1 MNKNLKIFNKEGAPV
16 GEFIVQD
23 QWVELEKGEQAV
35 QDVVVAYRASL
46 RAGTAST
53 KTRAMV
59 AGTGAKPWRQK
70 GTGRARAG
78 SSKSPI
84 FVGGGV
90 AFGPH
95 PRTYFKKVNK
105 KVRKLA
111 LKRVFSE
118 KLNEDAITLVDN
130 IDLTD
135 CKTKNFL
142 GILGRLNISNGKVL
156 VAVRDFSENTLKA
169 SANLPNVLLVKVDS
183 MNVYQMLLCDTI
195 LFTEESIKDFVAK
208 INEIGV
214 GNV

>member
-1 MNKNLKIFNKEGAPV
+1 MNKNLKIFSKDGAPV
-16 GEFIVQD
+16 GEFIIQD

-35 QDVVVAYRASL
+35 QDVVVAYRAGL
-46 RAGTAST
+46 RAGTAAT

-59 AGTGAKPWRQK
+59 RGGGAKPWRQK

-78 SSKSPI
+78 SSRSPI

-111 LKRVFSE
+111 LKRAFSE
-118 KLNEDAITLVDN
+118 KLNEDALTLVDN
-130 IDLTD
+130 LNLAD
-135 CKTKNFL
+135 CKTKNFIGML
-142 GILGRLNISNGKVL
+142 EKLNLSNGKVL
-156 VAVRDFSENTLKA
+156 VAVKDFSENTLKA

-195 LFTEESIKDFVAK
+195 LFTEESIKDFIAK
-208 INEIGV
+208 IN
-214 GNV
+214 

>member
-1 MNKNLKIFNKEGAPV
+1 MNKNLKIFNKNGAPV
-16 GEFIVQD
+16 GEFIIQD

-35 QDVVVAYRASL
+35 QDVIVAYRAGL

-59 AGTGAKPWRQK
+59 RGGGAKPWRQK

-78 SSKSPI
+78 SSRSPI

-111 LKRVFSE
+111 LKRAFSE
-118 KLNEDAITLVDN
+118 KINEGAITLIDN
-130 IDLTD
+130 LNLAD
-135 CKTKNFL
+135 CKTKNFVEML
-142 GILGRLNISNGKVL
+142 EKLNLNNGKVL
-156 VAVRDFSENTLKA
+156 VAVKDFSENTLKA

-195 LFTEESIKDFVAK
+195 LFTEETIKDFIAK
-208 INEIGV
+208 TN
-214 GNV
+214 

>member
-1 MNKNLKIFNKEGAPV
+1 MNKNLKICNIEGAPV
-16 GEFIVQD
+16 GEFIIQD

-35 QDVVVAYRASL
+35 QDVIVAYRAGL

-59 AGTGAKPWRQK
+59 RGGGAKPWRQK

-78 SSKSPI
+78 SSRSPI

-90 AFGPH
+90 AWGPH

-111 LKRVFSE
+111 LKRAFSE
-118 KLNEDAITLVDN
+118 KLNEDAINLVDN
-130 IDLTD
+130 LNLAD
-135 CKTKNFL
+135 CKTKNFVNML
-142 GILGRLNISNGKVL
+142 GKFNLSDRKVL
-156 VAVRDFSENTLKA
+156 VAVKDFTENTLKA
-169 SANLPNVLLVKVDS
+169 SANLPSVLLVKVDS

-195 LFTEESIKDFVAK
+195 LFTEEAIKEFVAK
-208 INEIGV
+208 INV
-214 GNV
+214 R

>member
-1 MNKNLKIFNKEGAPV
+1 MNKNLKIFSKDGAPV
-16 GEFIVQD
+16 SEFIIQD
-23 QWVELEKGEQAV
+23 QWVELEKGQQAV
-35 QDVVVAYRASL
+35 QDVIVAYRAGL

-59 AGTGAKPWRQK
+59 RGGGSKPWRQK

-78 SSKSPI
+78 SSRSPI

-111 LKRVFSE
+111 LKRAFSE
-118 KLNEDAITLVDN
+118 KLKEDAISLVDN
-130 IDLTD
+130 LNLTD
-135 CKTKNFL
+135 CKTKNFIAML
-142 GILGRLNISNGKVL
+142 EKLNLNNGKVL
-156 VAVRDFSENTLKA
+156 VAVKDFSENTLKA
-169 SANLPNVLLVKVDS
+169 SANLPNVILVKVDS

-195 LFTEESIKDFVAK
+195 LFTEETIKGFIAK
-208 INEIGV
+208 IN
-214 GNV
+214 

>member
-1 MNKNLKIFNKEGAPV
+1 MNKNLKIFNKNGTPV
-16 GEFIVQD
+16 GEFIIQD

-35 QDVVVAYRASL
+35 QDVIVAYRAGL

-59 AGTGAKPWRQK
+59 RGGGAKPWRQK

-78 SSKSPI
+78 SSRSPI

-111 LKRVFSE
+111 LKRAFSE
-118 KLNEDAITLVDN
+118 KINEDAITLIDN
-130 IDLTD
+130 LNLAD
-135 CKTKNFL
+135 CKTKNFIEML
-142 GILGRLNISNGKVL
+142 EKLNLNNGKVL
-156 VAVRDFSENTLKA
+156 VAVKDFSENILKA

-195 LFTEESIKDFVAK
+195 LFTEETIKDFIAK
-208 INEIGV
+208 TN
-214 GNV
+214 

>member
-1 MNKNLKIFNKEGAPV
+1 MNKNLKIFSKDGAPV
-16 GEFIVQD
+16 GEFIIQD

-35 QDVVVAYRASL
+35 QDVIVAYRAGL

-59 AGTGAKPWRQK
+59 RGGGAKPWRQK

-78 SSKSPI
+78 SSRSPI

-111 LKRVFSE
+111 LKRAFSE
-118 KLNEDAITLVDN
+118 KINEDAITLIDN
-130 IDLTD
+130 LNLTD
-135 CKTKNFL
+135 CKTKNFIEML
-142 GILGRLNISNGKVL
+142 EKLNLNNGKVL
-156 VAVRDFSENTLKA
+156 VAVKDFSENTLKA

-195 LFTEESIKDFVAK
+195 LFTEETIKDFIAK
-208 INEIGV
+208 TN
-214 GNV
+214 

>member
-1 MNKNLKIFNKEGAPV
+1 MNKNLKIFNIEGAPV
-16 GEFIVQD
+16 GEFLIQD

-35 QDVVVAYRASL
+35 QDVVVAYRAGL

-59 AGTGAKPWRQK
+59 RGGGAKPWRQK

-78 SSKSPI
+78 SSRSPI

-90 AFGPH
+90 AWGPH

-111 LKRVFSE
+111 LKRAFSE
-118 KLNEDAITLVDN
+118 KLNEDAVNLLDALN
-130 IDLTD
+130 FAD
-135 CKTKNFL
+135 CKTKNFVNML
-142 GILGRLNISNGKVL
+142 GKLNLNDRKVL
-156 VAVRDFSENTLKA
+156 VAVKDFSENALNA
-169 SANLPNVLLVKVDS
+169 SANLPSVQLVKVDS

-195 LFTEESIKDFVAK
+195 LFTEDAIKEFIGK
-208 INEIGV
+208 IN
-214 GNV
+214 